1 MSEIDI
7 LSAGANGYEG
17 GNVAMRLLS
26 NGMNPSALRTAATLR
41 KDEWELL
48 DKVVVEVA
56 RQRLVGVADLMSRG
70 LSFKLTNPLGTLVL
84 QHETLSEM
92 TAAEVS
98 MDAVTPT
105 ARDRVEFNLVN
116 TPLPI
121 VHKDFTLT
129 ARNLE
134 SSRRLGQ
141 PLDTTSVAEAS
152 RQVVEKIED
161 MLFNGLSSG
170 GILGFG
176 TSTASL
182 YGYRTHPSRNTV
194 SIGTAWDDAAVTG
207 SDILDDVLAMVT
219 AAQADM
225 RYGPYMLYVPSNY
238 WVLLQDDFKSNS
250 DKTIL
255 QRLKEISGIVDVKVA
270 DKLPEDNVLLIEM
283 ARDVV
288 DMVDGIQPMVVSWD
302 SQGGMVMNFKV
313 LAIMVPRIK
322 ADYNGNCGVV
332 HMS

>member
-152 RQVVEKIED
+152 PCRV
-161 MLFNGLSSG
+161 
-170 GILGFG
+170 
-176 TSTASL
+176 
-182 YGYRTHPSRNTV
+182 
-194 SIGTAWDDAAVTG
+194 
-207 SDILDDVLAMVT
+207 
-219 AAQADM
+219 
-225 RYGPYMLYVPSNY
+225 
-238 WVLLQDDFKSNS
+238 
-250 DKTIL
+250 
-255 QRLKEISGIVDVKVA
+255 
-270 DKLPEDNVLLIEM
+270 
-283 ARDVV
+283 
-288 DMVDGIQPMVVSWD
+288 QP
-302 SQGGMVMNFKV
+302 
-313 LAIMVPRIK
+313 R
-322 ADYNGNCGVV
+322 
-332 HMS
+332 